1 MSSSKKLESVVLQIV
16 KEFLEKKPFFSIEDI
31 VVFVNNRVKRN
42 PNLNKNSIEIIIK
55 SLIKKRIIIP
65 GTKLMR
71 NNIIE
76 NPKRNEIF
84 NFIKKNPNNI
94 NQIMKALNLGSNHAL
109 WHLSCL
115 EKFQFVRSKKINN
128 QRVFFRFDSN
138 PKFDELYYY
147 LRIQI
152 VQKIIIFMKNEKKTL
167 KITEIATGVK
177 KNHNTVKKYLD
188 ILIDL
193 KLINIEKEKNR
204 IEYKLDQDNYTK
216 ARQSI
221 RGV

>member
-1 MSSSKKLESVVLQIV
+1 MSSSKKLESAVLQIV
-16 KEFLEKKPFFSIEDI
+16 KEFLEKKTFFSIEDI
-31 VVFVNNRVKRN
+31 VVYVNNRVKRN

-55 SLIKKRIIIP
+55 SLIKNRVILP
-65 GTKLMR
+65 GTKLMK

-84 NFIKKNPNNI
+84 NLIKKNPINI
-94 NQIMKALNLGSNHAL
+94 NQIMKTLNLGSNHAL

-128 QRVFFRFDSN
+128 RRVFFRFDSN
-138 PKFDELYYY
+138 PKFDEINYYI
-147 LRIQI
+147 RIKI
-152 VQKIIIFMKNEKKTL
+152 VQNIISFMKNEKKAL
-167 KITEIATGVK
+167 KITEIATGMK
-177 KNHNTVKKYLD
+177 KNHNTIKKYLN

-193 KLINIEKEKNR
+193 KLLSIEKDKNR
-204 IEYKLDQDNYTK
+204 IGYKLNQENYAK
-216 ARQSI
+216 ARKRI

>member
-31 VVFVNNRVKRN
+31 VVFVNNRVRRN

-55 SLIKKRIIIP
+55 SLIKKRVILP
-65 GTKLMR
+65 GTKLMK

-84 NFIKKNPNNI
+84 NFIKKHPTNI
-94 NQIMKALNLGSNHAL
+94 NQIMKVLNLGSNHAL

-147 LRIQI
+147 IRIKI
-152 VQKIIIFMKNEKKTL
+152 VKNMILFMKNEKKAL
-167 KITEIATGVK
+167 RITEIATRMK
-177 KNHNTVKKYLD
+177 KNHNTIKKYLE

-204 IEYKLDQDNYTK
+204 VGYKLNQENYNK
-216 ARQSI
+216 ARKGI